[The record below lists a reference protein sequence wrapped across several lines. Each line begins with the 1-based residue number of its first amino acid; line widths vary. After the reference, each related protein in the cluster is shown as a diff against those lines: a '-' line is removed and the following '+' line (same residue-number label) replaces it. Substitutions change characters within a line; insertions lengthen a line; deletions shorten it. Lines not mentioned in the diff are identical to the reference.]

1 MELYDIVIIGAGPAG
16 LMAAGHASELGARVL
31 VLEKNKNAGIKLLMT
46 GGGRCNFTN
55 NAPDKVFIDNFG
67 SNGKWLLSGLSN
79 FNSESIIDF
88 FAARNIKSQANLEG
102 KVYPE
107 NNSAAE
113 IRKALIDYVESNRG
127 GIMYEARVIKIV
139 KNADKI
145 SKIILA
151 DNSEIKAKNFIIAT
165 GGNSYPLSGS
175 NGDAYNWLKELG
187 HKIIKPRPA
196 LSPIIVKENFV
207 KNLEGLSFQ
216 NCSLSI
222 YKNNK
227 KISFESG
234 DFIFTSRGISGPAA
248 LNLSRIITKEDKANL
263 VLKIDFF
270 PEESNESLDKKLR
283 ELVESNSKESIRN
296 ILSKLTQKRL
306 ADFILDNRSIEISK
320 KGADLN
326 KLERSTIINFLKDLT
341 LTVLDIGGFN
351 EAMITSGGVD
361 LKEVNQ
367 KTMASKLYSNLYFA
381 GEILDIDGPTGG
393 YNLQI
398 AWTSG
403 YLAGESAAFPKD

>member
-55 NAPDKVFIDNFG
+55 NAPDKIFAGKFG
-67 SNGKWLLSGLSN
+67 FNGKWLLSGLSN
-79 FNSESIIDF
+79 FNSDSIIDF
-88 FAARNIKSQANLEG
+88 FAARNINSQANLEG

-113 IRKALIDYVESNRG
+113 IRKALIDYVESNQG
-127 GIMYEARVIKIV
+127 EIIYEARVIKII
-139 KNADKI
+139 KDADRI
-145 SKIILA
+145 SKIILS
-151 DNSEIKAKNFIIAT
+151 DNREIKARNFIIAT

-175 NGDAYNWLKELG
+175 NGDAYTWLKELG

-196 LSPIIVKENFV
+196 LCPIIVKENFV

-216 NCSLSI
+216 NCSLDI

-234 DFIFTSRGISGPAA
+234 DFIFTGHGLSGPAA
-248 LNLSRIITKEDKANL
+248 LNLSRVITKEDKTNL
-263 VLKIDFF
+263 IIKIDFF
-270 PEESNESLDKKLR
+270 PDESSESLDKKFQ
-283 ELVESNSKESIRN
+283 ELIESKSKESIRN
-296 ILSKLTQKRL
+296 ILRKLTQKRL
-306 ADFILDNRSIEISK
+306 ADFILDNRNIEISK
-320 KGADLN
+320 KGADLT
-326 KLERSTIINFLKDLT
+326 KLERSEIINFLKNLSLT
-341 LTVLDIGGFN
+341 ILDIGGFN

-361 LKEVNQ
+361 LREVNQ

-381 GEILDIDGPTGG
+381 GEILDLDGPTGG

-403 YLAGESAAFPKD
+403 YLAGESAAFHKD